1 MSYIDLNEKQLDA
14 LREIS
19 NIGAGN
25 AATALSQMIGKT
37 IKLKVPNVRAIPF
50 NEVANVVGG
59 SEALVAGLF
68 LRVYG
73 DTKGNILM
81 IFPAVSAVSL
91 VEMLLGKKVSSNL
104 KFNEM
109 EDSVI
114 KEIGNIL
121 ASSYLGSIGQVL
133 NINLVPS
140 VPGSSYDMA
149 GAVIDYILIELCH
162 TGDTALLIDT
172 EFIEDSNSINGHF
185 FLIPDPASLET
196 ILKAM
201 AVL

>member
-1 MSYIDLNEKQLDA
+1 MPYIKMNEKQLDA

-19 NIGAGN
+19 NIGAGH
-25 AATALSQMIGKT
+25 AATALSQMTGRT
-37 IKLKVPNVRAIPF
+37 IKLKVPHVRSIPF
-50 NEVANVVGG
+50 TEVPYVVGG
-59 SEALVAGLF
+59 PEALVAGLF

-73 DTKGNILM
+73 DTTGNILM
-81 IFPAVSAVSL
+81 IFPAVSAVAL
-91 VEMLLGKKVSSNL
+91 AEMLLGKKVDPTL
-104 KFNEM
+104 KFSAM

-121 ASSYLGSIGQVL
+121 ASSYLGSISQML
-133 NINLVPS
+133 NISLIPS

-149 GAVIDYILIELCH
+149 GAVIDYILIELSSS
-162 TGDTALLIDT
+162 GETALLIDT

-185 FLIPDPASLET
+185 FLIPDPVSLET